1 MAGKKK
7 AVRTK
12 KYSPLRTR
20 SKHISA
26 VLNTAMHKFYIMGD
40 MNHDPM
46 SFHLSDIKLHLKGKD
61 IAIALEE
68 MTKFFYD
75 ERREWVVAMYH
86 FFDVAGKIE
95 VVPSI
100 MKIQD
105 SLLNEIGDHAE
116 EYFQQLKE
124 SVLGTADGLTEENYI
139 FYGYYINY
147 GDNLRM
153 DLMEDDIITAL
164 LKVNK
169 DLTEIKPERRLCTA
183 DKILFAIAGE
193 KFSLANSQAIPTY
206 MVEERA

>member
-1 MAGKKK
+1 MAGNKKS
-7 AVRTK
+7 VRK
-12 KYSPLRTR
+12 KYSPLRKR

-46 SFHLSDIKLHLKGKD
+46 SFHLSDIKLHLKGAD
-61 IAIALEE
+61 IGIALEE
-68 MTKFFYD
+68 MTKFFYA
-75 ERREWVVAMYH
+75 ERREWVFSVYH
-86 FFDVAGKIE
+86 FFEVNGKVE

-100 MKIQD
+100 IKIAD
-105 SLLNEIGDHAE
+105 SLLNEIGDSAE
-116 EYFQQLKE
+116 EYIQQTKD
-124 SVLGTADGLTEENYI
+124 SVIGTEEGFTEENHI

-169 DLTEIKPERRLCTA
+169 DLTDIKPERQLCTA
-183 DKILFAIAGE
+183 NKILFAIADE
-193 KFSLANSQAIPTY
+193 KFSVANSQAIQTH
-206 MVEERA
+206 MVEEKA